1 VIDLCSSKLALHLGQ
16 EIKDEEKIKEEVN
29 RRPNV
34 QKKRRPRVKP
44 IRDEMALSRVVSIK
58 PRHLRS
64 NFGKL

>member
-34 QKKRRPRVKP
+34 QKKKG
-44 IRDEMALSRVVSIK
+44 DL
-58 PRHLRS
+58 
-64 NFGKL
+64 G